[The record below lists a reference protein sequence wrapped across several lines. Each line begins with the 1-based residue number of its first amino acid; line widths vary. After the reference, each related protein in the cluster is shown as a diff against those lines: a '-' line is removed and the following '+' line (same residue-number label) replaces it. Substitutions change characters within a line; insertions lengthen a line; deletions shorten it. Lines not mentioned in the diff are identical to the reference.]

1 MNYLNNPQYNL
12 YLHIH
17 SNLLNR
23 FKNELE
29 RTTEL
34 IRPSC
39 EAVLKYLALG
49 CVLKLTYKFLN
60 INVNGEDFKAIATLV
75 TFDEIVEVAKSLD
88 NVNAAPLPY
97 CLKYF
102 AKIHQ
107 SELSDIKKRY
117 GSRSDYNFF
126 VNSSKTDS
134 QTTIKDF

>member
-1 MNYLNNPQYNL
+1 MNHLNNPQYNL
-12 YLHIH
+12 YLQIH
-17 SNLLNR
+17 SDLFNR

-29 RTTEL
+29 RTTEF

-60 INVNGEDFKAIATLV
+60 INVNSEDFKAIATLV
-75 TFDEIVEVAKSLD
+75 TFDEIVEIAKSLD
-88 NVNAAPLPY
+88 NVNTAPLPY

-102 AKIHQ
+102 AKIYQ
-107 SELSDIKKRY
+107 SKLSDIKKRY
-117 GSRSDYNFF
+117 GSMSDYNFF
-126 VNSSKTDS
+126 VNNSKTDY

>member
-12 YLHIH
+12 YLQIH
-17 SNLLNR
+17 SELFNR

-29 RTTEL
+29 RTSEF

-39 EAVLKYLALG
+39 EAVIKYLALG

-60 INVNGEDFKAIATLV
+60 VNVNGEDFKAIATLV
-75 TFDEIVEVAKSLD
+75 TFDEIVEIAKSLD
-88 NVNAAPLPY
+88 TVNTAPLPY

-102 AKIHQ
+102 AKIYQ

-117 GSRSDYNFF
+117 GSMSDYNFF
-126 VNSSKTDS
+126 VNSSKTAY
-134 QTTIKDF
+134 QTNVEDF